1 MRRTSRA
8 RARRRRRRLQ
18 WWCVAAAE
26 SAGTTSHTTIHHG
39 SRASGRAHGVDRSPT
54 MTTVFCSSSAADHYD
69 APTLT
74 DLLVRLLVLVAL
86 ACQPDAHAEGDVAH
100 ALRPQVLVKLGVEA
114 HVLRLHRLLRK
125 LAELADGAR
134 RALLEGDT
142 VQPLVKIDGVLAR
155 DQVGRGLLLTIT
167 PFTILLQ
174 L

>member
-1 MRRTSRA
+1 
-8 RARRRRRRLQ
+8 
-18 WWCVAAAE
+18 
-26 SAGTTSHTTIHHG
+26 
-39 SRASGRAHGVDRSPT
+39 

-86 ACQPDAHAEGDVAH
+86 ACQPDAHAEGGVAH

-134 RALLEGDT
+134 RALLEGCT
-142 VQPLVKIDGVLAR
+142 VQPLVKVDGVLAR
-155 DQVGRGLLLTIT
+155 DQVGRGLLLAIT
-167 PFTILLQ
+167 LHHPAAVQSLARLAGCEPFRRIPWRQRSYDVDIATQ
-174 L
+174 TWTDK